1 MTWPPSWASS
11 ALLPLRLGQ
20 RLAGETGDIGLLFAN
35 ETPSGA
41 GQQSLNHG
49 SVHFWLMWGAQA
61 Q

>member
-1 MTWPPSWASS
+1 MTWPPSWPSS

-41 GQQSLNHG
+41 GQRSLNHD
-49 SVHFWLMWGAQA
+49 SVPFG
-61 Q
+61 